1 MAINAIFNVDTASM
15 KAYSAMLTKAKA
27 PQMEAFRSTI
37 TNEGGQLI
45 GGRAA
50 ELASWSKKIPRTIRW
65 RTQSASL
72 YKVTLVVSAGYKGV
86 PIAKWYELGHTQDHS
101 GWWHPAWPHGK
112 RKSWKW
118 VPQAKGEYHRPYLYP
133 ALQEMTPKVNQVCL
147 KALVTALVTSVP
159 YMHLTVTSS

>member
-1 MAINAIFNVDTASM
+1 MGNTFQCNTAGLKLLSSLLISCQPGVMA
-15 KAYSAMLTKAKA
+15 
-27 PQMEAFRSTI
+27 AFRKSV
-37 TNEGGQLI
+37 NDDGGPLI

-50 ELASWSKKIPRTIRW
+50 ELSAWSKKIPRTIRW
-65 RTQSASL
+65 RTTGNMA
-72 YKVTLVVSAGYKGV
+72 KVTLIVSAGYKGV

-133 ALQEMTPKVNQVCL
+133 ALQERQGQV
-147 KALVTALVTSVP
+147 AQVAMGAIIDATVAAIP
-159 YMHLTVTSS
+159 YMNRVSTVSTP